1 MTTDF
6 STPLLDNDGKLR
18 LRRFAIATISSAIVI
33 ASAVAVALHSADPG
47 GGWGVALGVGAMVGF
62 WMCPLAGAVVG
73 NGFHEIMKD
82 KAKAEAATQAA
93 APASSEDA
101 GSTAGS
107 LLGERHAV
115 PA

>member
-6 STPLLDNDGKLR
+6 STPLLDGDGKIR
-18 LRRFAIATISSAIVI
+18 IRRFAIATISSAIVI
-33 ASAVAVALHSADPG
+33 AGGVAVAMYSADPD
-47 GGWGVALGVGAMVGF
+47 GGWGVALGIGAMIGF

-82 KAKAEAATQAA
+82 KAKAEATTQSAD
-93 APASSEDA
+93 PARPEDRV
-101 GSTAGS
+101 GTTAFRVDD
-107 LLGERHAV
+107 RHAV